1 MHMSPAASDDEHYG
15 RKNNRLNL
23 RRGWKGQINAT
34 KYRSKEESHNFV
46 HFQCFPRYRSLLDGR
61 CLMYEERRRA
71 TIVLE
76 RSMFPMGILSQKR
89 ELDAG
94 AYENAR
100 WNVLID

>member
-1 MHMSPAASDDEHYG
+1 
-15 RKNNRLNL
+15 
-23 RRGWKGQINAT
+23 
-34 KYRSKEESHNFV
+34 
-46 HFQCFPRYRSLLDGR
+46 
-61 CLMYEERRRA
+61 MYEECRRA